1 MFTYTKKELR
11 LLALSLTLFVLL
23 IYNLVLFPLINS
35 IFNLDTNKIY
45 SNYVYSKTIPI
56 QKAYQMPDATIYKSI
71 IQKDASL
78 TEVSDV
84 TNEQPE
90 QKQEESKKADVSKPT
105 QRDVIKENKN
115 IKWRIQ
121 IPKIDLD
128 VHIM

>member
-1 MFTYTKKELR
+1 M
-11 LLALSLTLFVLL
+11 L

-90 QKQEESKKADVSKPT
+90 QKQEESKKSRCKQTYSK
-105 QRDVIKENKN
+105 RCDKKKIKILNGEFKFQ
-115 IKWRIQ
+115 K
-121 IPKIDLD
+121 
-128 VHIM
+128 

>member
-1 MFTYTKKELR
+1 MFTYTKRELR

-56 QKAYQMPDATIYKSI
+56 QKAYQIPDTTIYKSI

-90 QKQEESKKADVSKPT
+90 QKQEESKK
-105 QRDVIKENKN
+105 
-115 IKWRIQ
+115 
-121 IPKIDLD
+121 
-128 VHIM
+128 

>member
-56 QKAYQMPDATIYKSI
+56 QKAYQMPDATIYI
-71 IQKDASL
+71 NL
-78 TEVSDV
+78 
-84 TNEQPE
+84 
-90 QKQEESKKADVSKPT
+90 
-105 QRDVIKENKN
+105 
-115 IKWRIQ
+115 
-121 IPKIDLD
+121 
-128 VHIM
+128 